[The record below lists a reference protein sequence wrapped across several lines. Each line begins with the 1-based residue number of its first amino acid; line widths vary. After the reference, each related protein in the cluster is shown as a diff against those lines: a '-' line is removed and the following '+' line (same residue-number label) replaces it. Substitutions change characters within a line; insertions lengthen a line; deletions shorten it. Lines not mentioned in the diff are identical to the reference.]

1 MLMNAF
7 PLSPS
12 QISAI
17 LGRLGYFRDL
27 KPATLRQLSAGARQI
42 TAQRAEPVFS
52 KGDPAD
58 ELYVV
63 VSGQVKIYLSQAN
76 KTEKVVAM
84 VGHGESFGIAALWLG
99 LPHPANAVAKSDSHL
114 LLIDRHT
121 LIKQARQEPLL
132 AECLMTDLSQR
143 VMDLMHD
150 MESCTPRSSLQRVSC
165 YLLQH
170 LPEGGIGSYDIL
182 LPTTK
187 RDIAAKLN
195 LTQETLSRM
204 FQLLSK
210 EGAIEVQG
218 RLIRV
223 LDSQK
228 LLDFKQTHCPPPDE
242 LPESI
247 TQPR

>member
-1 MLMNAF
+1 MNAF
-7 PLSPS
+7 PLSPT
-12 QISAI
+12 QISSI

-27 KPATLRQLSAGARQI
+27 QLPVLRKLAAGAHQI
-42 TAQRAEPVFS
+42 TVQRGETVFG
-52 KGDPAD
+52 KGDHA
-58 ELYVV
+58 EALYVV
-63 VSGQVKIYLSQAN
+63 VSGQVKIFLSQPN
-76 KTEKVVAM
+76 KTEKVLAM
-84 VGHGESFGIAALWLG
+84 VSHGESFGIAPLWLD
-99 LPHPANAVAKSDSHL
+99 LPHPANAVAKNDCHL

-121 LIKQARQEPLL
+121 LISQSRKEPLL

-170 LPEGGIGSYDIL
+170 LPGEGIGSYDIL

-195 LTQETLSRM
+195 LTQETLSRT

-218 RLIRV
+218 RMIRV

-228 LLDFKQTHCPPPDE
+228 LIHFKLTHCPPSDVI
-242 LPESI
+242 PE
-247 TQPR
+247 

>member
-1 MLMNAF
+1 MNAF
-7 PLSPS
+7 PLTPS

-17 LGRLGYFRDL
+17 LSRLGYFREL
-27 KPATLRQLSAGARQI
+27 QPSTLRKLSSGARQI
-42 TAQRAEPVFS
+42 TVQRGESVFN
-52 KGDPAD
+52 KGDAAD

-63 VSGQVKIYLSQAN
+63 VNGQVKIYLSQAN
-76 KTEKVVAM
+76 KTEKVVAL

-99 LPHPANAVAKSDSHL
+99 LPHPANAIAKSDSHL

-121 LIKQARQEPLL
+121 LIGQARQEPLL

-143 VMDLMHD
+143 VMDLMRD
-150 MESCTPRSSLQRVSC
+150 MESSTPRSSLQRVSC

-170 LPEGGIGSYDIL
+170 LPAEGVGSFEFL

-195 LTQETLSRM
+195 LSQETLSRM

-223 LDSQK
+223 MDSQK
-228 LLDFKQTHCPPPDE
+228 LLDFKQTPCPPLVE

>member
-1 MLMNAF
+1 MNAF
-7 PLSPS
+7 PLTQT

-17 LGRLGYFRDL
+17 LARLGYFREL
-27 KPATLRQLSAGARQI
+27 HRTSIGNLSTGARQI
-42 TAQRAEPVFS
+42 TLQRGESIFS

-58 ELYVV
+58 VLYVV
-63 VSGQVKIYLSQAN
+63 VSGQVKIYLAQPN
-76 KTEKVVAM
+76 KTEKVVAV
-84 VGHGESFGIAALWLG
+84 VGHGESIGIAALWLG

-114 LLIDRHT
+114 LLIDRQT
-121 LIKQARQEPLL
+121 LIAQTRQTPLL

-143 VMDLMHD
+143 VMDLMRD

-170 LPEGGIGSYDIL
+170 LPHEGLGSYDIL

-195 LTQETLSRM
+195 LSQETLSRT
-204 FQLLSK
+204 FQFLSK

-218 RLIRV
+218 RMIRV
-223 LDSQK
+223 LNSQK
-228 LLDFKQTHCPPPDE
+228 LVDFNTLHCPPHNDI
-242 LPESI
+242 PE
-247 TQPR
+247 

>member
-1 MLMNAF
+1 MNAF
-7 PLSPS
+7 PLTPA

-17 LGRLGYFRDL
+17 LGRQGYFREL
-27 KPATLRQLSAGARQI
+27 QPATLRKLSAGARQI
-42 TAQRAEPVFS
+42 TVRRDEAVFG

-58 ELYVV
+58 ALYVV
-63 VSGQVKIYLSQAN
+63 VNGQIKIFLSQAN
-76 KTEKVVAM
+76 RGEKVVTM

-114 LLIDRHT
+114 LLIDRQT
-121 LIKQARQEPLL
+121 LMSQARHDPLL
-132 AECLMTDLSQR
+132 AECLMADLSHR

-165 YLLQH
+165 FLLQQR
-170 LPEGGIGSYDIL
+170 PEAVIGGYDIL
-182 LPTTK
+182 LPTSK

-195 LTQETLSRM
+195 LTQETLSRT

-223 LDSQK
+223 LDSRK
-228 LLDFKQTHCPPPDE
+228 LLDFNQANCPPPGVI
-242 LPESI
+242 PE
-247 TQPR
+247 

>member
-1 MLMNAF
+1 MNAF
-7 PLSPS
+7 PLTTT

-17 LGRLGYFRDL
+17 LGRLGYFREL
-27 KPATLRQLSAGARQI
+27 QLPILRKLSAGARQI
-42 TAQRAEPVFS
+42 TLQRGEVVFN
-52 KGDPAD
+52 KGDTAD
-58 ELYVV
+58 ALYVV
-63 VSGQVKIYLSQAN
+63 VSGQVKIYLSQPNNA
-76 KTEKVVAM
+76 EKVVAM
-84 VGHGESFGIAALWLG
+84 VDHGESFGIAPLWLG

-114 LLIDRHT
+114 LLIERKILMT
-121 LIKQARQEPLL
+121 QSRQTPLL

-143 VMDLMHD
+143 VMDLMRD

-170 LPEGGIGSYDIL
+170 LPGESVGCYDIM

-195 LTQETLSRM
+195 LTQETLSRT

-218 RLIRV
+218 RMIRV
-223 LDSQK
+223 LSSQK
-228 LLDFKQTHCPPPDE
+228 LIEFKQTHCPSFDKYP
-242 LPESI
+242 S
-247 TQPR
+247 

>member
-1 MLMNAF
+1 MNAF

-17 LGRLGYFRDL
+17 LSRQGYFREL
-27 KPATLRQLSAGARQI
+27 QASTLRKLSSGARQI
-42 TAQRAEPVFS
+42 TVQRGESVFS
-52 KGDPAD
+52 KGDAAD
-58 ELYVV
+58 DLYIV

-76 KTEKVVAM
+76 KSEKVVAM

-99 LPHPANAVAKSDSHL
+99 LPHPANAIAKSDSHL

-121 LIKQARQEPLL
+121 LIGQARQEPLL

-143 VMDLMHD
+143 VMDLMRD

-170 LPEGGIGSYDIL
+170 LPAEGIGSFEFL

-195 LTQETLSRM
+195 LSQETLSRM

-223 LDSQK
+223 IDSLK
-228 LLDFKQTHCPPPDE
+228 LVNFKQTNCPPPDE
-242 LPESI
+242 VPEFI